1 MKAMILAAG
10 YGKRMM
16 PLTENLPKPLL
27 KVGNETLIERNIN
40 ALLKEGFNEIIINV
54 SYLGSM
60 IKDHVLEMFPNINIY
75 FSDEKIPLGTG
86 GGVLNVI
93 DRLGVEPFLL
103 INADIF
109 HQIKLKDIKK
119 NVEIAHLVG
128 VKNPDHN
135 IGGDFCLDSDL
146 VTISNNHANEY
157 TWSGVSVINP
167 IIFDGLTIE
176 DAPFDIWKSILVGY
190 IEKNM
195 VTGQISDSMWIDTG
209 TIDRLELAN
218 KIYKDEN

>member
-27 KVGNETLIERNIN
+27 KVGKKSLIERNIN
-40 ALLKEGFNEIIINV
+40 SLLGAGYKEIVINV

-60 IKDHVLEMFPNINIY
+60 IKKHVLNIFPHNDIS
-75 FSDEKIPLGTG
+75 FSEESTPLGTG
-86 GGVLNVI
+86 GGILNAI
-93 DRLGVEPFLL
+93 NLLGDEPFLL

-109 HQIKLKDIKK
+109 HKIELKDLKQD
-119 NVEIAHLVG
+119 VEIAHIVG
-128 VKNPDHN
+128 VNNPAHN
-135 IGGDFCLDSDL
+135 PNGDFSIDSGL
-146 VTISNNHANEY
+146 VTIKNNINKY

-167 IIFDGLTIE
+167 IIFQGLNIE
-176 DAPFDIWKSILVGY
+176 DAPFDIWKSILVQY
-190 IEKNM
+190 IKKNQ
-195 VTGQISDSMWIDTG
+195 VTGELSDSTWIDTG

-218 KIYKDEN
+218 RTHKDEN